1 MKTFTRAKKLNVYG
15 KTSVDTSAMYYNI
28 FTESRTY
35 RVNFIHRYFHK
46 LKKNNKLLKRKSH
59 VKHNS
64 NSLPRKLVK
73 YSTTQ

>member
-35 RVNFIHRYFHK
+35 RINFIHRYFHK
-46 LKKNNKLLKRKSH
+46 LKKKKQAFEKKKS
-59 VKHNS
+59 
-64 NSLPRKLVK
+64 RE
-73 YSTTQ
+73 T